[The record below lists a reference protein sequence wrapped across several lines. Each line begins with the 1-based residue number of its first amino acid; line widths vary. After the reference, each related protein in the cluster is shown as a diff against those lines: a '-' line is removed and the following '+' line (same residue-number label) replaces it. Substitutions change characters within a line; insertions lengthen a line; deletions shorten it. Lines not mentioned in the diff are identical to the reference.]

1 MRSTER
7 ATCATEGQVAFP
19 LGSFRGVYLPRQ
31 PVLPYYRVH
40 SLMLTNALRQQVAIL
55 RRNPWVLALVLAT
68 FVEVLWVGA
77 GEGRLVKSLAYLG
90 VVATGLL
97 ITDLF
102 TQWRPNAP
110 VMPVRKPAREAAFI
124 VGFCILG
131 YLVMFGRFAWLDWA
145 KLPGPVKLACL
156 PLFGFVF
163 PMFSAVL
170 LLIWKYRPRDLGFRW
185 CASAWV
191 FFPVLALVAGTAI
204 LVVPQ
209 DLTWKRAFQEAGGV
223 PSLLFTGFISAALSE
238 EFLRL
243 TLLSR
248 LGALWGNGIA
258 WFIAAVLWAFLHMPK
273 VVGDGTPIGTSA
285 LGCLYIVPIG
295 LLWGYMTHRTRS
307 IWPAIICHG
316 LNLWGLQNI

>member
-1 MRSTER
+1 
-7 ATCATEGQVAFP
+7 
-19 LGSFRGVYLPRQ
+19 
-31 PVLPYYRVH
+31 
-40 SLMLTNALRQQVAIL
+40 MLTAALRQQVAIL

-68 FVEVLWVGA
+68 FVEVLWVGS
-77 GEGRLVKSLAYLG
+77 GEGRLGKSFAYLG
-90 VVATGLL
+90 VVAAGLL

-102 TQWRPNAP
+102 TQWRANAP

-131 YLVMFGRFAWLDWA
+131 YLIMFGRFAWLDWA
-145 KLPGPVKLACL
+145 KLPGLLKLAYL

-163 PMFSAVL
+163 PVFSAVL
-170 LLIWKYRPRDLGFRW
+170 LLIWKYRPRDLGFGW
-185 CASAWV
+185 CGSAWV
-191 FFPVLALVAGTAI
+191 FVPVLALFAGTACS
-204 LVVPQ
+204 VAPQ
-209 DLTWKRAFQEAGGV
+209 DLTWKLMLAEEGIVGM
-223 PSLLFTGFISAALSE
+223 LFTGFISAALSE
-238 EFLRL
+238 EFFRL
-243 TLLSR
+243 TLQTR
-248 LGALWGNGIA
+248 LGALWNNGIA

-273 VVGDGTPIGTSA
+273 VVGDGTPIGMSA